1 MSHWAG
7 SALYQANMQ
16 NMMAG
21 LALVMVA
28 AGCGVELGD
37 DEPTTDPVARKECP
51 DYGCGGQNSP
61 NIAGT
66 YFHELNMTSSL
77 SHLVPNREGVA
88 LVSFTQAGVAYD
100 LHVAHGR
107 LVGTANGQNTIRGG
121 QLQGAIFV
129 VRIGSATSF
138 QDYHIKIDEV
148 HDEVLYWAKGGDAP
162 ALEGYRLKYQ
172 RINDTSFQDM
182 CTRPPAI
189 GGPDVLSMGGDFI
202 HDVLVFEGERI
213 DGRTRTD
220 AADPTHEWFSIGCAG
235 GTLAKMYL
243 TGHTL
248 VATLDGFSTTQAERQ
263 AILKMFSADYCG
275 DGTPFT
281 VSGQPLQ
288 WADDHKWMNADSSEI
303 TKQSSFEARWT
314 DTGAACLSTPRA
326 TIAGTPANVELGQ
339 GVVDDIAS
347 TCAAVGHRLRPCSD
361 TNYDGNSY
369 PFDGYHLLSVNP

>member
-1 MSHWAG
+1 MR
-7 SALYQANMQ
+7 NV
-16 NMMAG
+16 MAG
-21 LALVMVA
+21 LALAILA

-51 DYGCGGQNSP
+51 DYGCGDKNSP

-77 SHLVPNREGVA
+77 AHLVPNSEGVA
-88 LVSFTQAGVAYD
+88 LASFTQAGVAYD

-107 LVGTANGQNTIRGG
+107 LVGTTSGGNTIRGS
-121 QLQGAIFV
+121 QLQGAIFL
-129 VRIGSATSF
+129 VRIGRPTTF
-138 QDYHIKIDEV
+138 QDYYIKIDEV
-148 HDEVLYWAKGGDAP
+148 HDEVRYWAKGGNAP
-162 ALEGYRLKYQ
+162 RLEGYRLKYQ
-172 RINDTSFQDM
+172 RINDTYFQDM
-182 CTRPPAI
+182 CTNPPAD

-213 DGRTRTD
+213 GARTRTD

-243 TGHTL
+243 TGHTI
-248 VATLDGFSTTQAERQ
+248 AARMDGFSTTQPERQ
-263 AILKMFSADYCG
+263 AILKLLSADYCG

-288 WADDHKWMNADSSEI
+288 WADDHAWMQVDSSKI
-303 TKQSSFEARWT
+303 TRQSTFEARWT

-326 TIAGTPANVELGQ
+326 TIAGTPANVELGPT
-339 GVVDDIAS
+339 VVDDIAS
-347 TCAAVGHRLRPCSD
+347 TCAAVGHHLPRCSD

-369 PFDGYHLLSVNP
+369 HLDGYHLLSVNP